1 MLVVSIVSH
10 GHGEQALALLRQ
22 IGQAS
27 QMQPPLPMRVVLTL
41 NLPEPELAAAG
52 RRPGRLIWWCRPM
65 PGRRALEPITTR
77 PSPAMPSLS
86 GPHKLLRPLARRPL
100 SPCSTLTSPC
110 LATPGP
116 P

>member
-41 NLPEPELAAAG
+41 NLPEPDRSPAGAAD
-52 RRPGRLIWWCRPM
+52 RLCPRPGGAPDTEAVEL
-65 PGRRALEPITTR
+65 
-77 PSPAMPSLS
+77 
-86 GPHKLLRPLARRPL
+86 
-100 SPCSTLTSPC
+100 
-110 LATPGP
+110 
-116 P
+116 

>member
-52 RRPGRLIWWCRPM
+52 RHPWPFDLVVQANARPQGFGANHNQAFARH
-65 PGRRALEPITTR
+65 AEPFW
-77 PSPAMPSLS
+77 
-86 GPHKLLRPLARRPL
+86 
-100 SPCSTLTSPC
+100 
-110 LATPGP
+110 ATQAAQAAFAYVDGAEVFA
-116 P
+116 